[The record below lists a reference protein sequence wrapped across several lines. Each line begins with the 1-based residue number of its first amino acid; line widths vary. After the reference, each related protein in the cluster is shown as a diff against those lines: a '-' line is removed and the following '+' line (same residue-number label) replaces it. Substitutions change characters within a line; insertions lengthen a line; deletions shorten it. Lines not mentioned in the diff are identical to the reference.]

1 VDPTGSGRVAAG
13 DAALFLK
20 RSGLADLVLGK
31 IWDLADSERKG
42 SLNKQ
47 QFFIALRLVACA
59 QNGLEVALKS
69 LNVAV
74 PPPKFHDT
82 SSPLLAGG
90 VAVDTLWV
98 VKPEEKMKFDSIFDS
113 LGPVGGILT
122 GDKVKPV
129 LLNSKLPVDILGR
142 VWELSDIDRD
152 GMLDRDEFSVAM
164 YLVYRALEGE
174 PVPMSLPP
182 PLVPPSKRKKP
193 SVPPVMPL
201 LPSPPS
207 VKDSRSSHAGS
218 KTMPHPPKPAPAPAP
233 TPAAAPW
240 VVSPAD
246 KAKYDE
252 LFTKTDGDMDG
263 LVSGPEVRDIF
274 LKTGLPS
281 ATLAR
286 IWELCD
292 IGDIGKLTREQFA
305 LALHLINQKLTKGL
319 DPPQSLS
326 PEMIPPAD
334 RQNIKQNNVVNLAAD
349 FSAIKELDSLSNEI
363 VELQNVLS
371 VNHIIILALKD
382 VMVVQGEEV
391 VVVQGQV
398 KQGSAESWLG
408 LAGLGVPGLTPLS
421 LVAKY
426 SCLLCWTPREKSSV
440 EEEIKEKEEAIR
452 QRSSEVQ
459 DLQDEV
465 ARESEE
471 LQRLQSQRQKVQEA
485 LDELDQ
491 QKGSLEE
498 QLTHIRQQTSQETQL
513 ISSLQSEHE
522 DQEQRICQYEEE
534 LVQAREELLALQEE
548 SRRLQEKVQ
557 AAQEQLTPLQES
569 VRDSYTQV
577 AQVQQKL
584 NDLQVEERSVTAQLS
599 WKRALEDSS
608 PVMVNGSAGP
618 TAELHQGD
626 LFQQD
631 LFQEDKPKELKEEE
645 PAAVCSQQKEHS
657 DQKEKEGV
665 NDREEEEEKEEES
678 PEEEKQKPDPLD
690 DLYTSLASSEMY
702 NNVSILTK
710 PQESTVG
717 EHTSRTPDV
726 SSEVTDDA
734 EVLPKE
740 SPPKCSSPDAAKQVV
755 SAEPESKQESA
766 ESPETTT
773 SPLPPQV
780 GPRSV
785 PPQTSPP
792 SLPDMD
798 FFQSDPFTD
807 HDPFKDDPFGKADVA
822 DPFGGDPFKG
832 SDPFAADSFFAQTSS
847 APFSSDD
854 PFSASADPFGTT
866 TGMPEPDLFAAKS
879 TDAAAAPAAAA
890 GSDPFTS
897 KPTNPALAA
906 KDPFS
911 STGNN
916 LAESDPFGGKMNSTG
931 EADPFSSQDGGA
943 DPFSCSQPSSDLAVK
958 NTAAT
963 NDPFAPGGTT
973 VNASSDP
980 DPFAAV
986 FGNESFGG
994 GFADFSA
1001 LTKSNGAD
1009 QFGINNKN
1017 LFQEEGQS
1025 DVPPAL
1031 PPKTGTPTRPPPP
1044 PPGKR
1049 SSISRTE
1056 SSDSFQRRGH
1066 FLPQPSGDFST
1077 SASSSSLPAKDPLAD
1092 PFAPSSPPRHNVREA
1107 DRFASFDKYPT
1118 EEDMIEWAKRESER
1132 EEKERLARLT
1142 QQEQEDLELA
1152 IALSKSE
1159 LS

>member
-1 VDPTGSGRVAAG
+1 MAATLSLTQLSSGNPIYDTYYRQVDPTGSGRVAAA

-31 IWDLADSERKG
+31 VWDLADSERKG
-42 SLNKQ
+42 ALNKQ

-59 QNGLEVALKS
+59 QNGLEVALRS
-69 LNVAV
+69 LIVAV

-82 SSPLLAGG
+82 SSPQLAGG
-90 VAVDTLWV
+90 GGGGGAVDTSWV
-98 VKPEEKMKFDSIFDS
+98 VKPEEKLKFDGIFDS

-174 PVPMSLPP
+174 AVPMSLPP

-207 VKDSRSSHAGS
+207 AKDSRSSHAGS
-218 KTMPHPPKPAPAPAP
+218 KAVPHPPKPAPAPVP
-233 TPAAAPW
+233 TPAASPW

-252 LFTKTDGDMDG
+252 LFVKTDGDMDG

-281 ATLAR
+281 ASLAR

-305 LALHLINQKLTKGL
+305 LALHLINQRLTKGQE
-319 DPPQSLS
+319 PPQSLS
-326 PEMIPPAD
+326 PEMIPPSD
-334 RQNIKQNNVVNLAAD
+334 RQNLKQINLANLSAD

-363 VELQNVLS
+363 VELQ
-371 VNHIIILALKD
+371 K
-382 VMVVQGEEV
+382 
-391 VVVQGQV
+391 
-398 KQGSAESWLG
+398 
-408 LAGLGVPGLTPLS
+408 
-421 LVAKY
+421 
-426 SCLLCWTPREKSSV
+426 EKSTV

-452 QRSSEVQ
+452 QRSDEVQ
-459 DLQDEV
+459 DLQVGV

-471 LQRLQSQRQKVQEA
+471 LQRLQTQRQKVQDA

-498 QLTHIRQQTSQETQL
+498 QLTFIRQQTNQETHL

-522 DQEQRICQYEEE
+522 DQEQKICQFEEE

-548 SRRLQEKVQ
+548 SRKLQEKVQ

-569 VRDSYTQV
+569 VRDSFTQV
-577 AQVQQKL
+577 AQ
-584 NDLQVEERSVTAQLS
+584 EH
-599 WKRALEDSS
+599 SS
-608 PVMVNGSAGP
+608 PTP
-618 TAELHQGD
+618 D
-626 LFQQD
+626 D
-631 LFQEDKPKELKEEE
+631 
-645 PAAVCSQQKEHS
+645 
-657 DQKEKEGV
+657 
-665 NDREEEEEKEEES
+665 S
-678 PEEEKQKPDPLD
+678 PEL
-690 DLYTSLASSEMY
+690 M
-702 NNVSILTK
+702 N
-710 PQESTVG
+710 
-717 EHTSRTPDV
+717 
-726 SSEVTDDA
+726 DA
-734 EVLPKE
+734 EELPKE
-740 SPPKCSSPDAAKQVV
+740 SSRKVASP
-755 SAEPESKQESA
+755 EPESEQEPA
-766 ESPETTT
+766 EAPETPTN
-773 SPLPPQV
+773 SLPPQV
-780 GPRSV
+780 GPRSM

-792 SLPDMD
+792 SLPEMD
-798 FFQSDPFTD
+798 FFHSDLFTD

-822 DPFGGDPFKG
+822 GPFGGDPFKG
-832 SDPFAADSFFAQTSS
+832 SDPFAADSFFQGPS
-847 APFSSDD
+847 APFASDD
-854 PFSASADPFGTT
+854 PFTASSADLFATT
-866 TGMPEPDLFAAKS
+866 AGVPEPDLFAAKPS
-879 TDAAAAPAAAA
+879 DVAAGPAA
-890 GSDPFTS
+890 GPDPFTS
-897 KPTNPALAA
+897 KPTDPAVAA

-911 STGNN
+911 TTGNN
-916 LAESDPFGGKMNSTG
+916 MANADPFGGKMNAPG
-931 EADPFSSQDGGA
+931 EADPFRSQDGGA
-943 DPFSCSQPSSDLAVK
+943 DPFSGSLPSSDLAVK
-958 NTAAT
+958 DTAAS

-986 FGNESFGG
+986 FGSESFGG

-1001 LTKSNGAD
+1001 LTKSNGAA

-1017 LFQEEGQS
+1017 LFQEDGQPAGP

-1049 SSISRTE
+1049 STISRTE
-1056 SSDSFQRRGH
+1056 SSDSSQRRGP
-1066 FLPQPSGDFST
+1066 FLQQPSGEFP
-1077 SASSSSLPAKDPLAD
+1077 SSSLPAKDPLAD
-1092 PFAPSSPPRHNVREA
+1092 PFAPSSPPRHTAREA
-1107 DRFASFDKYPT
+1107 DRFASFDKQYPT

>member
-1 VDPTGSGRVAAG
+1 MASVCSARRHFNSLSSGNPIYDKYYRQVDPTGSGRVAAA

-74 PPPKFHDT
+74 PPPKFHDS

-90 VAVDTLWV
+90 VAIDIPWV

-142 VWELSDIDRD
+142 VWELSDLDRD

-218 KTMPHPPKPAPAPAP
+218 KTMPHPPKPAPAPVP
-233 TPAAAPW
+233 TPAAVPW

-252 LFTKTDGDMDG
+252 LFNKTDSDMDG

-281 ATLAR
+281 GTLAR

-305 LALHLINQKLTKGL
+305 LALHLINQKLSKGL
-319 DPPQSLS
+319 DPPQSLL

-334 RQNIKQNNVVNLAAD
+334 RQNIKQNNAVNLAAD

-363 VELQNVLS
+363 VELQ
-371 VNHIIILALKD
+371 
-382 VMVVQGEEV
+382 
-391 VVVQGQV
+391 
-398 KQGSAESWLG
+398 
-408 LAGLGVPGLTPLS
+408 
-421 LVAKY
+421 
-426 SCLLCWTPREKSSV
+426 REKSSV
-440 EEEIKEKEEAIR
+440 EEEIREKEEAIR
-452 QRSSEVQ
+452 QRTNEVQ

-471 LQRLQSQRQKVQEA
+471 LQRLQAQRQKVQEA
-485 LDELDQ
+485 LEELDQ

-498 QLTHIRQQTSQETQL
+498 QLTHIRQQTSQETTLLCSSQ

-522 DQEQRICQYEEE
+522 EQEQRICQFEEE

-557 AAQEQLTPLQES
+557 AAQEQLTPLQKS
-569 VRDSYTQV
+569 VRDSFTQV

-626 LFQQD
+626 PFQLD
-631 LFQEDKPKELKEEE
+631 LFQEDQPKELKEEE
-645 PAAVCSQQKEHS
+645 PISVCNQQKEHS

-665 NDREEEEEKEEES
+665 NETQEEEEKEEES
-678 PEEEKQKPDPLD
+678 PNTPEEEKLKPDPLD
-690 DLYTSLASSEMY
+690 DLYTSLASSDIY
-702 NNVSILTK
+702 NSVSTLAK
-710 PQESTVG
+710 PLENTVT
-717 EHTSRTPDV
+717 EHSSPTPDV
-726 SSEVTDDA
+726 SSEVIDDA
-734 EVLPKE
+734 EESPKE
-740 SPPKCSSPDAAKQVV
+740 SPPKVASP
-755 SAEPESKQESA
+755 EPESKQEPA

-773 SPLPPQV
+773 SSLPPQV
-780 GPRSV
+780 GPRSM

-792 SLPDMD
+792 SLPEID
-798 FFQSDPFTD
+798 FFHSDPFTD
-807 HDPFKDDPFGKADVA
+807 HDPFIDDPFGKADVA

-832 SDPFAADSFFAQTSS
+832 SDPFAADSFFTQNSS

-866 TGMPEPDLFAAKS
+866 AGMPEPDLFAAKLND
-879 TDAAAAPAAAA
+879 TAAAPAA
-890 GSDPFTS
+890 SPDPFMS

-906 KDPFS
+906 KDPFR

-916 LAESDPFGGKMNSTG
+916 MADSDPFGGTMNATG
-931 EADPFSSQDGGA
+931 EADPFGSQGGGA
-943 DPFSCSQPSSDLAVK
+943 DPFSCSPPSSDLAVK
-958 NTAAT
+958 DTAAT

-973 VNASSDP
+973 VSASTDP

-1009 QFGINNKN
+1009 QFGVNNKN
-1017 LFQEEGQS
+1017 LFQEDSQPAAP
-1025 DVPPAL
+1025 DLPPAL

-1049 SSISRTE
+1049 SSISRVE
-1056 SSDSFQRRGH
+1056 SSDSFQRRGP
-1066 FLPQPSGDFST
+1066 FLPQPSGDFTS

>member
-1 VDPTGSGRVAAG
+1 DKYYRQVDPTGSGWVSAA

-90 VAVDTLWV
+90 VPVDIPWV
-98 VKPEEKMKFDSIFDS
+98 VKPEEKKKFDSIFDS

-152 GMLDRDEFSVAM
+152 GMLDKDEFSVAM

-193 SVPPVMPL
+193 S
-201 LPSPPS
+201 
-207 VKDSRSSHAGS
+207 
-218 KTMPHPPKPAPAPAP
+218 
-233 TPAAAPW
+233 W

-252 LFTKTDGDMDG
+252 LFNKTDGDMDG

-319 DPPQSLS
+319 DPPQNLS
-326 PEMIPPAD
+326 PEMIPPSD
-334 RQNIKQNNVVNLAAD
+334 RQNIKQVAD

-363 VELQNVLS
+363 VELQ
-371 VNHIIILALKD
+371 
-382 VMVVQGEEV
+382 
-391 VVVQGQV
+391 
-398 KQGSAESWLG
+398 
-408 LAGLGVPGLTPLS
+408 
-421 LVAKY
+421 
-426 SCLLCWTPREKSSV
+426 REKSSV

-452 QRSSEVQ
+452 QRSTEVQ
-459 DLQDEV
+459 DLQDEIG
-465 ARESEE
+465 RESGE
-471 LQRLQSQRQKVQEA
+471 LQRLQAQRLKVQEA
-485 LDELDQ
+485 LEELDQ
-491 QKGSLEE
+491 QKASLEE
-498 QLTHIRQQTSQETQL
+498 QLAHIRQQTSQENQL

-522 DQEQRICQYEEE
+522 EQEQRICQYEEE

-569 VRDSYTQV
+569 VRDSFTQV
-577 AQVQQKL
+577 AQVEL
-584 NDLQVEERSVTAQLS
+584 LQV
-599 WKRALEDSS
+599 
-608 PVMVNGSAGP
+608 
-618 TAELHQGD
+618 D

-631 LFQEDKPKELKEEE
+631 LFQDDHPKELIQEQ
-645 PAAVCSQQKEHS
+645 PAAVCNLQKEQS
-657 DQKEKEGV
+657 DQKDKGMNEKEG
-665 NDREEEEEKEEES
+665 EEEQDES
-678 PEEEKQKPDPLD
+678 PNNIL
-690 DLYTSLASSEMY
+690 SLVKLSLFY
-702 NNVSILTK
+702 IFVSFA
-710 PQESTVG
+710 
-717 EHTSRTPDV
+717 D
-726 SSEVTDDA
+726 
-734 EVLPKE
+734 
-740 SPPKCSSPDAAKQVV
+740 
-755 SAEPESKQESA
+755 
-766 ESPETTT
+766 
-773 SPLPPQV
+773 
-780 GPRSV
+780 
-785 PPQTSPP
+785 
-792 SLPDMD
+792 
-798 FFQSDPFTD
+798 
-807 HDPFKDDPFGKADVA
+807 DPFKDDPFGKADVA
-822 DPFGGDPFKG
+822 GEFFKSYYFCKTNLKQGRYCLSCLIYLACRFLHYHSYSVSVFFILSDPFGGDPFKG
-832 SDPFAADSFFAQTSS
+832 TDPFAADSFFTQ
-847 APFSSDD
+847 APSTHFSSED

-866 TGMPEPDLFAAKS
+866 TGVDTP
-879 TDAAAAPAAAA
+879 
-890 GSDPFTS
+890 
-897 KPTNPALAA
+897 
-906 KDPFS
+906 
-911 STGNN
+911 
-916 LAESDPFGGKMNSTG
+916 
-931 EADPFSSQDGGA
+931 
-943 DPFSCSQPSSDLAVK
+943 
-958 NTAAT
+958 AT

-973 VNASSDP
+973 VSASSDP

-1001 LTKSNGAD
+1001 LTKSSGTD

-1017 LFQEEGQS
+1017 LFQEDSQS
-1025 DVPPAL
+1025 ASADVPPAL

-1049 SSISRTE
+1049 LSLSRTE

-1066 FLPQPSGDFST
+1066 LLAQPSGDFS
-1077 SASSSSLPAKDPLAD
+1077 SSSSLPAKDPLAD

>member
-1 VDPTGSGRVAAG
+1 MAATLSLTQLSSGNPIYDKYYRQVDPTGSGRVAAA

-31 IWDLADSERKG
+31 IWDLADAERKG
-42 SLNKQ
+42 ALNKQ

-90 VAVDTLWV
+90 AIDVPWV

-113 LGPVGGILT
+113 LGPVGGMLS

-142 VWELSDIDRD
+142 VWELSDLDRD

-193 SVPPVMPL
+193 AVPPVVPPVMPL

-218 KTMPHPPKPAPAPAP
+218 KAIPHPPKPAPAPAP

-246 KAKYDE
+246 KTKYDE
-252 LFTKTDGDMDG
+252 LFSKTDGDMDG

-326 PEMIPPAD
+326 PEMIPPSD
-334 RQNIKQNNVVNLAAD
+334 RLNIKQNNAVNLAAD

-363 VELQNVLS
+363 VELQ
-371 VNHIIILALKD
+371 
-382 VMVVQGEEV
+382 
-391 VVVQGQV
+391 
-398 KQGSAESWLG
+398 
-408 LAGLGVPGLTPLS
+408 
-421 LVAKY
+421 
-426 SCLLCWTPREKSSV
+426 REKSSV

-452 QRSSEVQ
+452 ERSGEVQ

-465 ARESEE
+465 AKESEE
-471 LQRLQSQRQKVQEA
+471 LQRLQSQRQKVQDA
-485 LDELDQ
+485 LEELDQ

-498 QLTHIRQQTSQETQL
+498 QLSHIRQQTSQETQL
-513 ISSLQSEHE
+513 ISSLQTEHE
-522 DQEQRICQYEEE
+522 DQEQRICQFEEE

-569 VRDSYTQV
+569 VRDSFTQV

-599 WKRALEDSS
+599 WKRALEDNS

-626 LFQQD
+626 PFQQD
-631 LFQEDKPKELKEEE
+631 LFQEDQPKELKEEE
-645 PAAVCSQQKEHS
+645 AAAVCSLQQKEHS
-657 DQKEKEGV
+657 DQKEQEGATEKE
-665 NDREEEEEKEEES
+665 EEEEEKEDES
-678 PEEEKQKPDPLD
+678 PKTPEEEKVKPDALD
-690 DLYTSLASSEMY
+690 DLYTSLASSDLY
-702 NNVSILTK
+702 NSLSTLGK
-710 PQESTVG
+710 PWENAVREQ
-717 EHTSRTPDV
+717 
-726 SSEVTDDA
+726 
-734 EVLPKE
+734 
-740 SPPKCSSPDAAKQVV
+740 SSPAPNV
-755 SAEPESKQESA
+755 SAEATEDA
-766 ESPETTT
+766 EDSPKDSPLKVASPEPEIKEEPTDSTET
-773 SPLPPQV
+773 PSLPPQV
-780 GPRSV
+780 GPRSM

-792 SLPDMD
+792 SLPEMD
-798 FFQSDPFTD
+798 FFHSDPFTD
-807 HDPFKDDPFGKADVA
+807 HDPFKDDPFGKTDAA

-832 SDPFAADSFFAQTSS
+832 SDPFAADSFFAQPSS
-847 APFSSDD
+847 TTFSSED
-854 PFSASADPFGTT
+854 PFAASADPFGTT
-866 TGMPEPDLFAAKS
+866 AGAPEPDLFAAKQNDS
-879 TDAAAAPAAAA
+879 AAAPAA
-890 GSDPFTS
+890 GPDPFTS
-897 KPTNPALAA
+897 KPANPTSS
-906 KDPFS
+906 DPFS
-911 STGNN
+911 ATANN
-916 LAESDPFGGKMNSTG
+916 MADSDPFGGKANAAG
-931 EADPFSSQDGGA
+931 EADPFGTQDGGT
-943 DPFSCSQPSSDLAVK
+943 DPFSCSPPSSELAVK
-958 NTAAT
+958 DIAAT

-973 VNASSDP
+973 VNATSDA

-1001 LTKSNGAD
+1001 LAKSNGAD

-1017 LFQEEGQS
+1017 LFQEDSQTSSS

-1031 PPKTGTPTRPPPP
+1031 PPKTGTPTRPPPVCASA
-1044 PPGKR
+1044 GKR

-1066 FLPQPSGDFST
+1066 FLAQTSGDCS
-1077 SASSSSLPAKDPLAD
+1077 SSSSSSSLPAKDPLAD
-1092 PFAPSSPPRHNVREA
+1092 PFAPSSPPRHSVREA

>member
-1 VDPTGSGRVAAG
+1 KFCFVVSQQLSGGNPIYDKYYRQVDPNGSGRVAA
-13 DAALFLK
+13 DAAVFLK

-42 SLNKQ
+42 FLNKQ
-47 QFFIALRLVACA
+47 QFFVALRLVACA

-69 LNVAV
+69 LSVAV
-74 PPPKFHDT
+74 QPPKFV
-82 SSPLLAGG
+82 S
-90 VAVDTLWV
+90 
-98 VKPEEKMKFDSIFDS
+98 PEEKMKFDSVFDS

-193 SVPPVMPL
+193 SVPPAMPL

-207 VKDSRSSHAGS
+207 MCFSFQ
-218 KTMPHPPKPAPAPAP
+218 
-233 TPAAAPW
+233 W
-240 VVSPAD
+240 VVLPAD

-252 LFTKTDGDMDG
+252 LFSKTDSDMDG

-292 IGDIGKLTREQFA
+292 IGDVGKLTREQFA
-305 LALHLINQKLTKGL
+305 LALHLINQKLTKGV

-326 PEMIPPAD
+326 PEMIPPSD
-334 RQNIKQNNVVNLAAD
+334 RQNMKQNNTANLAAD

-363 VELQNVLS
+363 VELQ
-371 VNHIIILALKD
+371 
-382 VMVVQGEEV
+382 
-391 VVVQGQV
+391 
-398 KQGSAESWLG
+398 
-408 LAGLGVPGLTPLS
+408 
-421 LVAKY
+421 
-426 SCLLCWTPREKSSV
+426 REKVSV
-440 EEEIKEKEEAIR
+440 EEEIKEKEEAVR

-465 ARESEE
+465 AKENEE
-471 LQRLQSQRQKVQEA
+471 LQRLQAQRQKVQQA
-485 LDELDQ
+485 LEELDQ
-491 QKGSLEE
+491 QRDSLEE
-498 QLTHIRQQTSQETQL
+498 QLTHIRQQTNQETQL
-513 ISSLQSEHE
+513 ISSLEMQHE
-522 DQEQRICQYEEE
+522 EQEQRICHYEEE

-548 SRRLQEKVQ
+548 SKRLQEKVR

-569 VRDSYTQV
+569 VRDSFTQV
-577 AQVQQKL
+577 VQSC
-584 NDLQVEERSVTAQLS
+584 R
-599 WKRALEDSS
+599 
-608 PVMVNGSAGP
+608 
-618 TAELHQGD
+618 
-626 LFQQD
+626 
-631 LFQEDKPKELKEEE
+631 
-645 PAAVCSQQKEHS
+645 C
-657 DQKEKEGV
+657 
-665 NDREEEEEKEEES
+665 
-678 PEEEKQKPDPLD
+678 
-690 DLYTSLASSEMY
+690 
-702 NNVSILTK
+702 VSI
-710 PQESTVG
+710 
-717 EHTSRTPDV
+717 D
-726 SSEVTDDA
+726 
-734 EVLPKE
+734 
-740 SPPKCSSPDAAKQVV
+740 
-755 SAEPESKQESA
+755 
-766 ESPETTT
+766 
-773 SPLPPQV
+773 
-780 GPRSV
+780 
-785 PPQTSPP
+785 
-792 SLPDMD
+792 
-798 FFQSDPFTD
+798 
-807 HDPFKDDPFGKADVA
+807 DPFKDDPFGKADVA
-822 DPFGGDPFKG
+822 DPFGEDPFKG
-832 SDPFAADSFFAQTSS
+832 SDPFAADSFFAPTSK
-847 APFSSDD
+847 AAFSTED
-854 PFSASADPFGTT
+854 PFSD
-866 TGMPEPDLFAAKS
+866 
-879 TDAAAAPAAAA
+879 
-890 GSDPFTS
+890 
-897 KPTNPALAA
+897 
-906 KDPFS
+906 
-911 STGNN
+911 
-916 LAESDPFGGKMNSTG
+916 
-931 EADPFSSQDGGA
+931 
-943 DPFSCSQPSSDLAVK
+943 
-958 NTAAT
+958 TATT

-973 VNASSDP
+973 VSASSDP

-1001 LTKSNGAD
+1001 LSVSNLPFQSNGAD
-1009 QFGINNKN
+1009 QFGIDTKN
-1017 LFQEEGQS
+1017 LFQEETQPAGS

-1049 SSISRTE
+1049 SSLSRTE
-1056 SSDSFQRRGH
+1056 SNEAFQRRGPFH
-1066 FLPQPSGDFST
+1066 TQPLGDFS
-1077 SASSSSLPAKDPLAD
+1077 SSSSSLPAKDPNAD

>member
-1 VDPTGSGRVAAG
+1 MRRFRVKSVGVAGSDAAPPADSGELSSGNPIYDKYYRQVDQTGSGWVAAA

-90 VAVDTLWV
+90 VAIDMPWV

-113 LGPVGGILT
+113 LGPAGGMLS
-122 GDKVKPV
+122 GEKVKPV

-142 VWELSDIDRD
+142 VWELSDLDRD
-152 GMLDRDEFSVAM
+152 GMLDKDEFSVAM

-218 KTMPHPPKPAPAPAP
+218 KTIPHPPKPTPAPVPA
-233 TPAAAPW
+233 PAAAPW
-240 VVSPAD
+240 VVSTAD
-246 KAKYDE
+246 KTKYDE
-252 LFTKTDGDMDG
+252 LFNKTDGDMDG

-292 IGDIGKLTREQFA
+292 IGDVGKLTREQFA
-305 LALHLINQKLTKGL
+305 LALYLINLKLIKGL
-319 DPPQSLS
+319 EPPQSLS
-326 PEMIPPAD
+326 PEMIPPSD
-334 RQNIKQNNVVNLAAD
+334 RQNIKQNNIVNLAAD

-363 VELQNVLS
+363 VELQ
-371 VNHIIILALKD
+371 
-382 VMVVQGEEV
+382 
-391 VVVQGQV
+391 
-398 KQGSAESWLG
+398 
-408 LAGLGVPGLTPLS
+408 
-421 LVAKY
+421 
-426 SCLLCWTPREKSSV
+426 REKSSV

-452 QRSSEVQ
+452 QHTSEVQ

-465 ARESEE
+465 AKESEE
-471 LQRLQSQRQKVQEA
+471 LQRLQAQRQKVQEA
-485 LDELDQ
+485 LEELDQ

-513 ISSLQSEHE
+513 ITSLQSEHE
-522 DQEQRICQYEEE
+522 DQEHRICQYEEE

-569 VRDSYTQV
+569 VRDSFTQV

-608 PVMVNGSAGP
+608 PVMVNGSGGP
-618 TAELHQGD
+618 TAELLQGD
-626 LFQQD
+626 LFHQD
-631 LFQEDKPKELKEEE
+631 LFQEDQPKELKEEE
-645 PAAVCSQQKEHS
+645 AAAVGSLQKEHS
-657 DQKEKEGV
+657 DKKENEGV
-665 NDREEEEEKEEES
+665 NEKDEEEEEEEES
-678 PEEEKQKPDPLD
+678 PKTPEEDKLRPDPLD
-690 DLYTSLASSEMY
+690 NLYTSLASSDMY
-702 NNVSILTK
+702 NSLSTLVK
-710 PQESTVG
+710 PWETTVR
-717 EHTSRTPDV
+717 EHNSPAPDV
-726 SSEVTDDA
+726 SSEALDDA
-734 EVLPKE
+734 DESPKE
-740 SPPKCSSPDAAKQVV
+740 SPQMVASP
-755 SAEPESKQESA
+755 EPERKQEPTESA
-766 ESPETTT
+766 ETTA
-773 SPLPPQV
+773 SSLPPQV
-780 GPRSV
+780 GPRSM

-798 FFQSDPFTD
+798 FFHSDPFTD

-832 SDPFAADSFFAQTSS
+832 TDPFAADSFFTQTSS
-847 APFSSDD
+847 SPFPSDD
-854 PFSASADPFGTT
+854 PFSAAVDPFGTT
-866 TGMPEPDLFAAKS
+866 TGAPEPDLFAAKLND
-879 TDAAAAPAAAA
+879 TAAAPAA

-897 KPTNPALAA
+897 QTTNPTSAP

-911 STGNN
+911 STGNSM
-916 LAESDPFGGKMNSTG
+916 AESDPFGGKGNTMG
-931 EADPFSSQDGGA
+931 ESDPFGSQDGGT
-943 DPFSCSQPSSDLAVK
+943 DPFSCSPPSSDLAVK
-958 NTAAT
+958 DIAAT

-973 VNASSDP
+973 VNTTSDP

-994 GFADFSA
+994 GFADFSS

-1017 LFQEEGQS
+1017 LFQEDSQS
-1025 DVPPAL
+1025 GSSDMPPAL

-1056 SSDSFQRRGH
+1056 SSDSFHRRGH
-1066 FLPQPSGDFST
+1066 FLPQTSGDFS
-1077 SASSSSLPAKDPLAD
+1077 SSSSSSSSLPAKDPSAD